1 MAERKI
7 TGRHV
12 LFGFVT
18 FFGIIITVNVFMAY
32 SAVSTFPGLEVRN
45 GYIASQSFDDRR
57 AAQEALGWT
66 ARVEVED
73 GRLSV
78 AIKDTE
84 GRPVQAGNVRA
95 LVGRPTSTRDDFT
108 PDLVFN
114 GRVYHAPVELAEGK
128 WILHLKAQTLDGQPF
143 EQRLDVHVKS

>member
-1 MAERKI
+1 MSERQI

-12 LFGFVT
+12 LFGFVA
-18 FFGIIITVNVFMAY
+18 FFGIIIAVNVFMAY

-57 AAQEALGWT
+57 AAQEALGWS
-66 ARVEVED
+66 ARVEVEN

-78 AIKDTE
+78 AITDAE
-84 GRPVQAGNVRA
+84 GRPVQAGNVSA
-95 LVGRPTSTRDDFT
+95 LVGRPTSNRDDFT

-114 GRVYHAPVELAEGK
+114 GTDYSAPVELAEGK
-128 WILHLKAQTLDGQPF
+128 WILHLKAQSLQGQPF